1 MRWCGRSDPALSAP
15 GRDAAARV
23 AQEIAADHAVGS
35 PSGVVVLASPLRRS
49 TETAAAIAAALGV
62 PVQVEPGIAEIDFGD
77 IDGLTWDEVLASH
90 PGPAAA
96 ILDGADLDWPGGETA
111 AQVDTRARAAAERI
125 RFLGRSAAVVVVSH
139 GGFIAVL
146 ARHLGAPSAAGGL
159 APASRIRVD
168 VPPVEAVDVVAST
181 PP

>member
-1 MRWCGRSDPALSAP
+1 MRWCGRSDPALSAA

-35 PSGVVVLASPLRRS
+35 RSGVFVLASPLRRS

-111 AQVDTRARAAAERI
+111 AQVDTRARAAAQRI
-125 RFLGRSAAVVVVSH
+125 RILGRSSAVVVVSH

-146 ARHLGAPSAAGGL
+146 ARHLGAPSTAGGL
-159 APASRIRVD
+159 APASLIRVD
-168 VPPVEAVDVVAST
+168 VSPVAAVNSVAST
-181 PP
+181 SP

>member
-1 MRWCGRSDPALSAP
+1 VRWCGRSDPPLTAA

-23 AQEIAADHAVGS
+23 AQEVAADHGIGS
-35 PSGVVVLASPLRRS
+35 PPGALVLASPFRRS

-62 PVQVEPGIAEIDFGD
+62 HVQVDPGIAEIDFGD
-77 IDGLTWDEVLASH
+77 IDGLTWDDVLASH

-96 ILDGADLDWPGGETA
+96 ILDGADLDWPAGETA
-111 AQVDTRARAAAERI
+111 AQVDARARAAAERI
-125 RFLGRSAAVVVVSH
+125 RVLGRSSAVVVVSH

-146 ARHLGAPSAAGGL
+146 ARYLGVPSAAGGL
-159 APASRIRVD
+159 APASLIRVD
-168 VPPVEAVDVVAST
+168 VSPIAAVDIVAST